1 MKKLF
6 ENWNRFL
13 SEELSGGETV
23 REHYEQ
29 TYPSASLPSAEKKR
43 IRKSILQKFK
53 KIQKQMIKS
62 LSRGRKKK
70 QYVKKFGAK
79 QYKKALPLM
88 LKNLKNSQL
97 AIVLGYDSPG
107 IPEDQRQEFFEMLL
121 NKGRRMQGAL
131 VKEIPNG
138 HRIIILADILLK
150 RKTLDTY
157 LESTF
162 YHEFVGHIVPEAFEK
177 ITGTNVSAE
186 QKGDIMSIIKPE
198 CMRMAR
204 KQAHVSTKM
213 GGDVGALKEIHAM
226 LVGIAAKGFTKK
238 DYDTICKDQA
248 QKRSAKAFQTTDSFK
263 KYGSGAYCIKCGVE
277 NADEIIRMLN
287 SLAKAETPD
296 KTQLA

>member
-13 SEELSGGETV
+13 NEELSGGETV
-23 REHYEQ
+23 REYYEQ
-29 TYPSASLPSAEKKR
+29 TYPSAALPLSEKKR

-53 KIQKQMIKS
+53 KIQKEMIKS

-88 LKNLKNSQL
+88 LKNIKNSQIV
-97 AIVLGYDSPG
+97 IVLGYDSPG
-107 IPEDQRQEFFEMLL
+107 IPDDQRQEFFEMLL
-121 NKGRRMQGAL
+121 NKGRRMAGAL

-157 LESTF
+157 LQTTF

-177 ITGTNVSAE
+177 VTGTNVSAAQSAE
-186 QKGDIMSIIKPE
+186 IMSIIKPE
-198 CMRMAR
+198 CIRMAR

-213 GGDVGALKEIHAM
+213 GGDVGALKEINAWLSAM
-226 LVGIAAKGFTKK
+226 TSRGMSQS
-238 DYDTICKDQA
+238 DYDAICKDQA
-248 QKRSAKAFQTTDSFK
+248 RARNVKSFQKTDSFK
-263 KYGSGAYCIKCGVE
+263 KYGSGAYCIKCDTE
-277 NADEIIRMLN
+277 NAAQILRTLN
-287 SLAKAETPD
+287 NLAKAETSS
-296 KTQLA
+296 KSQVA